1 MMNEQFIKGKW
12 KEMKGEI
19 QKKWGELTNDE
30 LEKTKG
36 DMKAVSGLI
45 QQKYGQKKDEISRN
59 LDELTAKYAQGPIE
73 KVKESL
79 KKDTT
84 KNTNT
89 PY

>member
-1 MMNEQFIKGKW
+1 MNENFIKGKW
-12 KEMKGEI
+12 KELKGEI

-45 QQKYGQKKDEISRN
+45 QQKYGRKQEEISQD
-59 LDELTAKYAQGPIE
+59 LEDLTAKYAQRPTE
-73 KVKESL
+73 KLKEAL
-79 KKDTT
+79 K
-84 KNTNT
+84 NSNA